1 MKIKIFLEADR
12 LTVAAILVK
21 NGYTVRQGK
30 EKRTSTGKSYDYFLE
45 TLDDEKA
52 GKEDERSEG

>member
-1 MKIKIFLEADR
+1 VKIKIFMEADR

-30 EKRTSTGKSYDYFLE
+30 EKRTSTGKSYDYYLE
-45 TLDDEKA
+45 TLDDENA
-52 GKEDERSEG
+52 GREDDKE

>member
-1 MKIKIFLEADR
+1 MKIKIFMEADR

-30 EKRTSTGKSYDYFLE
+30 EKRTSTGKSYDYYLE
-45 TLDDEKA
+45 TLDDENA
-52 GKEDERSEG
+52 GREDDKE